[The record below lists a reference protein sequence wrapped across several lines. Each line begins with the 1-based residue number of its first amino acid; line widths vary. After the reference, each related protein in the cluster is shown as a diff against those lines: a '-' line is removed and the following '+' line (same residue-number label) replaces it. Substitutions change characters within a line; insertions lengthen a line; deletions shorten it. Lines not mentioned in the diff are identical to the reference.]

1 MNEAPAAPVLSSGE
15 DTQDSRALRRALG
28 QFATGVTVVT
38 TRDPAGGY
46 PVGMTANS
54 FTSVSLDPPLI
65 LWSITRTSRSLPAFL
80 AAPNFAVNVL
90 SADQIDLS
98 VRFARHAEDKFAGLD
113 WSEGL
118 GGLPILPNLSASFE
132 CRRVASHDGGDHV
145 ILVGRVER
153 FARFE
158 RPGLVFAEGRY
169 GLVADHPMQDRPVP
183 PAGEVGEPHPYD
195 DFLIP
200 LLFRAYE
207 ALFAA
212 FSEWLEAAGTSGA
225 EMRILAVLS
234 IRPGADFERLTRAT
248 YLGEQTTEAAL
259 APLLAAGHVTG
270 GRETGLAL
278 TDAGYRR
285 LAGLI
290 RLAERFEAGQ
300 MGDLGAHEVD
310 RLKALLRR
318 LAGGHS

>member
-1 MNEAPAAPVLSSGE
+1 MSAAPAVPAHRP
-15 DTQDSRALRRALG
+15 QDSAGDSRELRRALG

-38 TRDPAGGY
+38 TRDPAGGH

-54 FTSVSLDPPLI
+54 FSSLSLEPPLI

-80 AAPNFAVNVL
+80 AASHFAVNVL
-90 SADQIDLS
+90 SAEQIDLS
-98 VRFARHAEDKFAGLD
+98 VRFARHTDDKFAGID
-113 WSEGL
+113 WREGL
-118 GGLPILPNLSASFE
+118 AGLPLLPDLSAAFE
-132 CRRVASHDGGDHV
+132 CRRVASHEGGDHI
-145 ILVGRVER
+145 ILVGEVER

-169 GLVADHPMQDRPVP
+169 GLVADHPMQQ
-183 PAGEVGEPHPYD
+183 PAAARDAAREPHPYD

-212 FSEWLEAAGTSGA
+212 FSVELEAAGTSGP

-234 IRPGADFERLTRAT
+234 IRPGADFDRLTRSA

-259 APLLAAGHVTG
+259 ARLIGAGHVAG
-270 GRETGLAL
+270 NRRTGLML
-278 TDAGYRR
+278 TEAGASR

-290 RLAERFEAGQ
+290 RLAERFEAGR
-300 MGDLGAHEVD
+300 MGEFGPGEVD
-310 RLKALLRR
+310 RLKAMLRR
-318 LAGGHS
+318 LAGAGT